1 MFYDGDGNNIFYSNL
16 FNFDCILFKI
26 NWRSVT
32 NCLTHQCKKITT
44 LEVFSKPEN
53 RKTVNLVSQRGREKL
68 NK

>member
-1 MFYDGDGNNIFYSNL
+1 MFYDGDGTNIFYSNL

-32 NCLTHQCKKITT
+32 NCLTHHCKKITT

-53 RKTVNLVSQRGREKL
+53 RKTVNLVSQR
-68 NK
+68 